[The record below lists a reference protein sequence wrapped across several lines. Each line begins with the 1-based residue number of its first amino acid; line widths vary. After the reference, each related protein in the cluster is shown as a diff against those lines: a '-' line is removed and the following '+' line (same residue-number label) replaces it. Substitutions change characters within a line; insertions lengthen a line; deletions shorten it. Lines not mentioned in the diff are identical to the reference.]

1 MATSTQVLVD
11 SPDGSAS
18 ITSAT
23 LRKAG
28 LGLAAIATGAAM
40 IAFAGAW
47 NAAQIVSDGGSATD
61 IATLAI
67 WTFGLTTLAFGT
79 AKLGIAT
86 ILLAIRRRVLARVES
101 VKFALPQLM
110 PQTASG
116 VARALGEYD
125 SDIGPAFAT
134 ARAPAPLPIHRLA
147 GLMWLPMLAMA
158 AMALFVGF
166 ILALVAAGNVA
177 TDPQLAVSQRAW
189 VQGLQFLGE
198 GFALAGISFLLARIL
213 AALRSGGGEVQ
224 QGLGL
229 TVETLRMPVTA
240 KAFVVLMMAGLIVEI
255 VQFIA
260 YAVVAGL
267 TDATQI
273 AVAFTWLGPLREFGL
288 GLLLSGIVLAL
299 ATIARTL
306 DFQTARIVQII
317 TPRPVAA
324 SDSKGHLR

>member
-11 SPDGSAS
+11 APDGSAS
-18 ITSAT
+18 ITSTT
-23 LRKAG
+23 LRKTG
-28 LGLAAIATGAAM
+28 LGLGAIATGAAT
-40 IAFAGAW
+40 IAFVGAW
-47 NAAQIVSDGGSATD
+47 NEAQIVSEGGSAAD

-79 AKLGIAT
+79 AKLGIAS
-86 ILLAIRRRVLARVES
+86 ILLAIRGRVLNRVNS
-101 VKFALPQLM
+101 LKFALPQLM
-110 PQTASG
+110 PQAASG
-116 VARALGEYD
+116 GGRALGDYD
-125 SDIGPAFAT
+125 SEFGPATAT
-134 ARAPAPLPIHRLA
+134 QRAPTPLPIHRLA
-147 GLMWLPMLAMA
+147 SLMWLPMLAMA

-177 TDPQLAVSQRAW
+177 SDPQLAVPQRAW

-240 KAFVVLMMAGLIVEI
+240 KIFVVLMVAGLMVEI

-260 YAVVAGL
+260 YAVVAGM
-267 TDATQI
+267 TDATDI
-273 AVAFTWLGPLREFGL
+273 AIAFTWLGPLREFGL
-288 GLLLSGIVLAL
+288 GLLLAGIVLAL
-299 ATIARTL
+299 ATIARAL
-306 DFQTARIVQII
+306 DFQTARVVQII
-317 TPRPVAA
+317 TR
-324 SDSKGHLR
+324 GQ

>member
-1 MATSTQVLVD
+1 MATSTKVLVD
-11 SPDGSAS
+11 TSDGSEA
-18 ITSAT
+18 ITSET
-23 LRKAG
+23 LRKTG

-40 IAFAGAW
+40 IAFIGSW
-47 NAAQIVSDGGSATD
+47 SAAQIVADGGSGTD
-61 IATLAI
+61 VATLAI

-79 AKLGIAT
+79 TKLGIAS

-110 PQTASG
+110 PQTATG
-116 VARALGEYD
+116 GGRALGEYD
-125 SDIGPAFAT
+125 SDFGPAVAT
-134 ARAPAPLPIHRLA
+134 QRAPAPLPIHQLA

-177 TDPQLAVSQRAW
+177 TDPQLAVSHRAW

-240 KAFVVLMMAGLIVEI
+240 KAFVVLMMAGLMVEI

-267 TDATQI
+267 TDPTQI
-273 AVAFTWLGPLREFGL
+273 VVAFSWLGPLREFGL

-299 ATIARTL
+299 ATIARAL

-317 TPRPVAA
+317 TR
-324 SDSKGHLR
+324 GQ